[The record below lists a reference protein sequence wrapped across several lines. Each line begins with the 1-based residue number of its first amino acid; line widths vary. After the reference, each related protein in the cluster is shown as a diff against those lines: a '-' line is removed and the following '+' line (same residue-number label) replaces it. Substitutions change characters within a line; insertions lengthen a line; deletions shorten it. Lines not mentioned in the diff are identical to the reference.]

1 MPTLFTEATVPFNT
15 SIHNRNFQFF
25 ALNALGWAGYY
36 LAWMISIFYA
46 GKPASYLFAIAGLSV
61 MGFIITIPLRYIYR
75 GIWNSSVVIQIAV
88 VIITSFLCSL
98 LWVPVKNI
106 AYWSLISS
114 YTPISWRD
122 YFRGTLLVHYVFI
135 SWSCL
140 YFGIKFYQGMEEA
153 SQRALKATALAH
165 EAQLKMLRYQ
175 LNPHFLF
182 NTLNAIST
190 LVLDKQPEKADQMI
204 GKLSNFLRYSLDNDP
219 LQKVTLEQEI
229 VTLKLYLGIE
239 KVRFEN
245 RLNLD
250 FQVGE
255 LEGGAL
261 VPSLILQPLFEN
273 AIKHAVAQ
281 SETGGTIS
289 FQAKVEARK
298 IFLELRDTGP
308 GVEFLKG
315 QLPSGRGVGIRNTSE
330 RLKQIYGV
338 EHSFDIANLESSK
351 SQPDGLKINITLPY
365 EIGGS

>member
-1 MPTLFTEATVPFNT
+1 MPFNL
-15 SIHNRNFQFF
+15 SVHNRNFQFLV
-25 ALNALGWAGYY
+25 LNALGWAGYC
-36 LAWMISIFYA
+36 LAWMISVFYA
-46 GKPASYLFAIAGLSV
+46 GKPASYFFAIAGLSV
-61 MGFIITIPLRYIYR
+61 MGFMITIPLRYIYR
-75 GIWNSSVVIQIAV
+75 GIWNSSVLTRIAV
-88 VIITSFLCSL
+88 VIIASFLCSL

-106 AYWSLISS
+106 AYWSLISG
-114 YTPISWRD
+114 YTPIGWRD

-219 LQKVTLEQEI
+219 LQKVTLEQE
-229 VTLKLYLGIE
+229 VATLKLYLGIE
-239 KVRFEN
+239 KVRFDN
-245 RLNLD
+245 RLKLD
-250 FQVGE
+250 FQVEE
-255 LEGGAL
+255 LEGKAL

-273 AIKHAVAQ
+273 AIKYAVAQ

-289 FQAKVEARK
+289 FQAKVEAK
-298 IFLELRDTGP
+298 ELFLELRDTGP
-308 GVEFLKG
+308 GVEFVDG

-330 RLKQIYGV
+330 RLMQIYGTK
-338 EHSFDIANLESSK
+338 HSFDISNLGSSK
-351 SQPDGLKINITLPY
+351 GQPSGLKINITLPY
-365 EIGGS
+365 EAGAHE